1 MDLRRFCSWTSVVD
15 EERPSMDTVQRPLSA
30 HLWLCLVAI
39 GRPRPIWPPPLPR
52 PRPDTTTYTN
62 ARCEGNCPH
71 EEKYE
76 KWKIEKILT
85 WTIFCLKMHFVVSM
99 VRSAGWRGALLFL
112 STKKILKS
120 LCVFLSHL
128 SRHIILSCDWL
139 IIFLHRTSM
148 SEHDACGM
156 AYLHMSLWVR
166 GMFLQLQRKRKRR
179 RRERGRRDPEK
190 RKGRGNVCVSV
201 RVCGCVGG
209 GGAKGRRAMQ
219 ASWWLP
225 YPVSISEYGNCDS
238 SLVVTGVQK
247 GQGTLCSLLC
257 YTAFSLSI
265 LLHLAYCP
273 VLSPLLL
280 DWCFCWIPG

>member
-15 EERPSMDTVQRPLSA
+15 EERPSMDTVQRPLSV
-30 HLWLCLVAI
+30 HLWLCLVDI

-62 ARCEGNCPH
+62 ARCERNCPAWG
-71 EEKYE
+71 KI
-76 KWKIEKILT
+76 WKMKNSENTK
-85 WTIFCLKMHFVVSM
+85 WTIFCIKRHFVVLM
-99 VRSAGWRGALLFL
+99 VHSAGWRGTLLFL
-112 STKKILKS
+112 STKINLKK

-156 AYLHMSLWVR
+156 AYLHMRSWLR
-166 GMFLQLQRKRKRR
+166 GMFLQLQSVRGGG
-179 RRERGRRDPEK
+179 ERDRRDPEK

-273 VLSPLLL
+273 VLSPLPL
-280 DWCFCWIPG
+280 DWCLFWIPG